1 MILAFG
7 ERSWISASARTSFGS
22 EASIWAASWSV
33 PPAVYFSLQCAP
45 PGSGLRQSVAAPA
58 KPASLPPMPTV
69 TRSVVGVSRS
79 NWAGLVSPVGN
90 PVCGA

>member
-1 MILAFG
+1 M
-7 ERSWISASARTSFGS
+7 RCS
-22 EASIWAASWSV
+22 SWST

-45 PGSGLRQSVAAPA
+45 RGSGVMQSVAAPA

-79 NWAGLVSPVGN
+79 NWAGLVSPVGR

>member
-1 MILAFG
+1 MILALG
-7 ERSWISASARTSFGS
+7 ERAWISWIARTSFGS
-22 EASIWAASWSV
+22 DSSICFASWSV

-45 PGSGLRQSVAAPA
+45 SGRGLRQSVAAPA

-79 NWAGLVSPVGN
+79 NWAGFVSPVGS
-90 PVCGA
+90 PVWGA